1 MSVIVKGG
9 GGVSVKFDDN
19 YKGTLYIKPDKS
31 TPKNIVSFEASADLP
46 TEVWNGDITV
56 NDFFS
61 LLVFSSGEFYT
72 AIGDAE
78 VRKYDSNGNQ
88 IASYT
93 VTGANGDEVAA
104 GLLKL
109 STGNIAIADNH
120 YHITIVSPD
129 LNMVIS
135 ELYVNGI
142 NFTNCQPQIS
152 LDGNIYIPS
161 GFGKLHKIHNES
173 FTTITLENK
182 NTTSSTCCLA
192 DADGN
197 LYITLSGK
205 FTKLTPDLTTVWT
218 FTEKNLPTRSMAF
231 DNEGNIIIGSAGG
244 NLYKFS
250 PDGDVIWNLI
260 CGTGHI
266 FSLFIDDDGNIIAGD
281 TKGYVHKITPYGA
294 ICYSTQIFAKGT
306 TKLGLQN
313 NNIYAISPTSIK
325 KLSDAGTITYKAVF
339 NY

>member
-1 MSVIVKGG
+1 MSVIVKSG

-31 TPKNIVSFEASADLP
+31 TSKNIVSFEASADLP
-46 TEVWNGDITV
+46 TEVWNVDITA
-56 NDFFS
+56 NGFFS

-93 VTGANGDEVAA
+93 VTRTNGDEVAT

-129 LNMVIS
+129 LSTVIT
-135 ELYVNGI
+135 EFYVNGI
-142 NFTNCQPQIS
+142 SLATCQPQIS
-152 LDGNIYIPS
+152 LDGNIYIPTSS
-161 GFGKLHKIHNES
+161 GELHKIHNES
-173 FTTITLENK
+173 FTTITLEN
-182 NTTSSTCCLA
+182 TITATCCLA

-218 FTEKNLPTRSMAF
+218 FTEKNLPTQSMAF
-231 DNEGNIIIGSAGG
+231 DNEGNIIIGSFSG

-260 CGTGHI
+260 CGTGSI
-266 FSLFIDDDGNIIAGD
+266 YSLFIDDGGNIIAGD
-281 TKGYVHKITPYGA
+281 AKGFVYKITPYGA
-294 ICYSTQIFAKGT
+294 ICYSTQIFANNT
-306 TKLGLQN
+306 RLGLQN
-313 NNIYAISPTSIK
+313 NNIYAISSTGIK
-325 KLSDAGTITYKAVF
+325 KLSDAGTITHKAVF